1 MVISYL
7 LRQLQSRGD
16 VFSLSAL
23 VATTQQ
29 DDQETP
35 SLYVID
41 PISGAIMDT
50 KLADALAN
58 RLYVA
63 RIAECEAAQPS
74 GDLSLGP
81 SVPQTGKHS
90 EKILVS
96 RTSNI
101 RKL

>member
-74 GDLSLGP
+74 GP